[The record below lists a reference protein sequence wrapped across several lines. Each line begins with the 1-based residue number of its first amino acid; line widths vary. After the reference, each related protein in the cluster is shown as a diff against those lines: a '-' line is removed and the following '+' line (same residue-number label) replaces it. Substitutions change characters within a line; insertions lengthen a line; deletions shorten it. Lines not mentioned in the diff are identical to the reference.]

1 MKKFFWLGC
10 AAVALLASCSQDETV
25 ETPSSKA
32 ISFGNTF
39 VDNAT
44 RSVDPGYSSSNL
56 PEDFNVYGYSEKSQI
71 FAGDEVSYNSSDWT
85 YTNLRYWEEGS
96 TYAFGAIAPAGAT
109 TVTTSKIT
117 SGDATPSKVGMT
129 VNFTNLDGKTDLLH
143 AASNVINANAT
154 FMENPQKVEF
164 TFKHQLSKVKFSFT
178 NNVSG
183 AYYLKVSDVK
193 ITDAKQSGTLTVDAD
208 ANNAWSN
215 QTGTLTLDFG
225 AVGTT
230 DASTAD
236 EIAYDATAE
245 TYNEL
250 LMIPTANT
258 QSYTVTFT
266 VGMYNET
273 DDSEFGTYNHSV
285 TISGVELKL
294 GYCYDFAATLTAENI
309 DPENPLQPIKFEV
322 STVDGWNEDEQNQTI
337 NVSSL

>member
-1 MKKFFWLGC
+1 MKKYFLLGC
-10 AAVALLASCSQDETV
+10 AAVVMLASCSQDETV
-25 ETPSSKA
+25 EMPSSKA
-32 ISFGNTF
+32 ISFGNAF

-44 RSVDPGYSSSNL
+44 RSVDPGFSSSKL
-56 PEDFNVYGYSEKSQI
+56 PEDFNVYGYSEKSLI
-71 FAGDEVSYNSSDWT
+71 FTGDEVSYNSSEWT
-85 YTNLRYWEEGS
+85 YTHLRYWEEGS
-96 TYAFGAIAPAGAT
+96 TYAFGAISPAGAT

-129 VNFTNLDGKTDLLH
+129 VNFTNTDGKTDLLY
-143 AASNVINANAT
+143 AASNVITANAD
-154 FMENPQKVEF
+154 FMASPEKVAF
-164 TFKHQLSKVKFSFT
+164 TFNHQLSKVKFSFT

-208 ANNAWSN
+208 ADNAWSN
-215 QTGTLTLDFG
+215 QTGSLTLDFG

-236 EIAYDATAE
+236 EIAYEATAE

-250 LMIPTANT
+250 LTIPTAST

-273 DDSEFGTYNHSV
+273 DNTLFGEYNHTV

-309 DPENPLQPIKFEV
+309 DSENPLQSIKFKV
-322 STVDGWNEDEQNQTI
+322 STVDDWDNTDENQTI
-337 NVSSL
+337 KVSSL